1 MIGAWLMLLCVA
13 AVLFLIAESW
23 RAWAW
28 HHRGVGERKAL
39 VEYARIRREQPDTA
53 EARLPE
59 AEFVRYYVG
68 LRPGIARYA
77 IVALLLV
84 LIGLPASCA
93 LMAGW
98 RWD

>member
-1 MIGAWLMLLCVA
+1 MIGAGLMLLCVA
-13 AVLFLIAESW
+13 ASAFLLMETW

-28 HHRGVGERKAL
+28 HHRGVGERQAL

-59 AEFVRYYVG
+59 AEFVRYHVAS
-68 LRPGIARYA
+68 RPGATPFLVA
-77 IVALLLV
+77 ALLLL

-93 LMAGW
+93 LLAGW
-98 RWD
+98 SWN